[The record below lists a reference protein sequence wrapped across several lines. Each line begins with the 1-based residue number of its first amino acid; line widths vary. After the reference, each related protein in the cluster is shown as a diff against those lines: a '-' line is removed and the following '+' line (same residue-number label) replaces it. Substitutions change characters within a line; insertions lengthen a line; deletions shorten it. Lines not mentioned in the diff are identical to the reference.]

1 MKKVNVQWLL
11 SGNPNTLEQLRN
23 SNLAS
28 IRMRAALS
36 MDIDDANLKVKPTN
50 NLIINKD
57 TNVLGVG
64 KISLANEQD
73 QSNKWPDLIK
83 SCKNNGLKVFLDY
96 TDNHLRESNKNSDL
110 YKAYHEIINKVDY
123 VVTSS
128 NYLESVISKQFNVQ
142 TITIEDPLE
151 VQLKEPKRN
160 LQKIPTGLW
169 FGHASN
175 LNYLLKFLQVDFE
188 PSTKIKILV
197 MSNLYPFPDDLIKN
211 LENSISPK
219 IELSILPWT
228 INDMVLAASISDFC
242 ILPCGIGDDRKEG
255 VSSNRLI
262 TSLALGLPSFADTP
276 PSYKEFMSFISP
288 LNTESIESFLIN
300 PSIHSEKTLSSQSII
315 IKRFSKEKI
324 RNDWKNFLIN
334 II

>member
-11 SGNPNTLEQLRN
+11 SGNPNTIEQLRN

-73 QSNKWPDLIK
+73 QSNKWPELVK
-83 SCKNNGLKVFLDY
+83 KYKNIGLKVFLDY
-96 TDNHLRESNKNSDL
+96 TDNHLRESNKNRDL
-110 YKAYHEIINKVDY
+110 YNAYNEIINKVDY

-128 NYLESVISKQFNVQ
+128 NYLESVISKQFNVK

-151 VQLKEPKRN
+151 VQLNKPKKY

-175 LNYLLKFLQVDFE
+175 LNYLLSFLQFE
-188 PSTKIKILV
+188 FKPSTKLKILV
-197 MSNLYPFPDDLIKN
+197 MSNLYPFPEDLIKN
-211 LENSISPK
+211 LENTISPK
-219 IELSILPWT
+219 IELLILPWS
-228 INDMVLAASISDFC
+228 ISNMVLAASMSDFC
-242 ILPCGIGDDRKEG
+242 IIPCGIGDDRKEG

-262 TSLALGLPSFADTP
+262 TSLALGLPCFADTP
-276 PSYKEFMSFISP
+276 PSYKEFVNFISP
-288 LNTESIESFLIN
+288 LSTESIESFFIN
-300 PSIHSEKTLSSQSII
+300 PSINIEKTLLSQTII
-315 IKRFSKEKI
+315 VKRFSKEKV
-324 RNDWKNFLIN
+324 RDDWKNFLIN

>member
-11 SGNPNTLEQLRN
+11 SGNSHLLEELRN

-36 MDIDDANLKVKPTN
+36 MDIDDANLKVKPTSK
-50 NLIINKD
+50 LIINKD

-83 SCKNNGLKVFLDY
+83 GCKNNGLKVFLDN
-96 TDNHLRESNKNSDL
+96 TDNHLRESNKDSGL
-110 YKAYHEIINKVDY
+110 YKLYHEIINKVDY

-128 NYLESVISKQFNVQ
+128 NYLESVISKQFNVK

-151 VQLKEPKRN
+151 VQLNKPKKY

-175 LNYLLKFLQVDFE
+175 LNYLLRFLQVEFK
-188 PSTKIKILV
+188 PSTKLKILV
-197 MSNLYPFPDDLIKN
+197 MSNLYPFPEDLIKN
-211 LENSISPK
+211 LENTISPK
-219 IELSILPWT
+219 IELSILPW
-228 INDMVLAASISDFC
+228 NMGNMVLAASISDFC
-242 ILPCGIGDDRKEG
+242 IIPCGVGDDRKEG

-262 TSLALGLPSFADTP
+262 TSLALGLPCFADTP
-276 PSYKEFMSFISP
+276 PSYKEFMNFISP
-288 LNTESIESFLIN
+288 LSTESIESFFIN
-300 PSIHSEKTLSSQSII
+300 PSINIEKTLLSQTVI
-315 IKRFSKEKI
+315 IKRFSKEKVKD
-324 RNDWKNFLIN
+324 DWKNFLIN

>member
-73 QSNKWPDLIK
+73 QSNKWSELITK
-83 SCKNNGLKVFLDY
+83 YKKNGLKVFLDY

-110 YKAYHEIINKVDY
+110 YKTYYEIINKVDY

-128 NYLESVISKQFNVQ
+128 NYLEGVISKQFNIK

-151 VQLKEPKRN
+151 VQLSKPKRN

-175 LNYLLKFLQVDFE
+175 LNYLLSFLQFE
-188 PSTKIKILV
+188 FKPATKIKILV
-197 MSNLYPFPDDLIKN
+197 MSNLYPFPEDLIKN
-211 LENSISPK
+211 LENTISPI
-219 IELSILPWT
+219 IELSILPWDL
-228 INDMVLAASISDFC
+228 NNMVLAASISDFC
-242 ILPCGIGDDRKEG
+242 IIPCGIGDDRKEG

-262 TSLALGLPSFADTP
+262 TSLALGLPCFADIP
-276 PSYKEFMSFISP
+276 PSYKEFTNFISP
-288 LNTESIESFLIN
+288 LNTESIESFFIN
-300 PSIHSEKTLSSQSII
+300 PSIYSEKTLSSHAVI
-315 IKRFSKEKI
+315 IKRFSKEKV
-324 RNDWKNFLIN
+324 RDEWRKFLIN